1 MGVKPDKQMRMMLA
15 SARRKLFQLPQICDR
30 NKLQIKKKKKTW
42 LAEGLGY
49 TFAFVSV
56 DLVITLRMNTWFK
69 EQVSFP
75 EGGVNVAKYLI
86 LPVVNSDV
94 LEQCNYF

>member
-1 MGVKPDKQMRMMLA
+1 MIEI
-15 SARRKLFQLPQICDR
+15 SYKL
-30 NKLQIKKKKKTW
+30 KKKKKTW